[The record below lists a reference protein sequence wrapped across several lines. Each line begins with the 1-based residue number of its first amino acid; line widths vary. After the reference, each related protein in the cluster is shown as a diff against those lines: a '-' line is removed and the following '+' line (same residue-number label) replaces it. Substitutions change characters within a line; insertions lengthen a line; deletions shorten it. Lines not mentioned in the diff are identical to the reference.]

1 MIRDKKNFQFY
12 SGGALGYFKPVLEPL
27 NPEINIPY
35 SKIKGSYIKING
47 VTYVEG
53 AIDSFVEYKFKLN
66 RQGGADSSIKFN
78 SLSGVFK
85 IGDSVEYYL
94 NGIKKFS
101 GYVSSIEDN
110 GLSLKVVPLWYK
122 LKNQTI
128 QGSLIL
134 ESTLDVY
141 TAIIKLKDK
150 IKEIGI
156 NFNDDDISLMYKNY
170 NVTCSYSGR
179 NLVDILDDIVSNCS
193 SSTVWGVDV
202 NGLFYFKEF
211 SEEPIDM
218 LSWYNNDFVDS
229 EYTRDGSD
237 LYTAYVVKRK
247 AYQSDN
253 TETLPLR
260 VGIERGVPPD
270 FIEEIGLRVGLFEYP
285 FSVSVDNIAYDYVQ
299 EQLLK
304 QFFKES
310 TNIKKINKDVE
321 INKAYKI
328 VCKAVENYYRDID
341 LTNIVDKQK
350 NNKVT
355 YGSSFVIECDDCIDT
370 SYIDGL
376 KFSQSTIDLITI
388 DDYYLRAC
396 NEALDIKYIY
406 VYWHDNK
413 IDNPANSCIINVND
427 GNIKRSFNSIN
438 GIVKLDCRDMDKRHI
453 KINSSL
459 DSIVYD
465 KMRVY
470 FNQGSKVV
478 TQNAINIEYNYKNGI
493 LDINAGFSRLNI
505 ALTNYFFNEAKKIKD
520 LNQLF
525 TSN

>member
-1 MIRDKKNFQFY
+1 MIRDIKNFQFY
-12 SGGALGYFKPVLEPL
+12 SGGALGYFKPVLKPL
-27 NPEINIPY
+27 NPNVNIPY

-156 NFNDDDISLMYKNY
+156 NFNDDDIDVMYKNY

-218 LSWYNNDFVDS
+218 LSWYNNDFIDS

-285 FSVSVDNIAYDYVQ
+285 FSVSVDNVAYDYVQ

-304 QFFKES
+304 QFFKET
-310 TNIKKINKDVE
+310 TNVKKINKDVE

-328 VCKAVENYYRDID
+328 VCKAVENYYRDIS
-341 LTNIVDKQK
+341 LAIKE
-350 NNKVT
+350 
-355 YGSSFVIECDDCIDT
+355 SSFISNRIGNYDLIECDDVLDNDFLREAY
-370 SYIDGL
+370 SSN
-376 KFSQSTIDLITI
+376 KIDLITI
-388 DDYYLRAC
+388 DDYYLKAC
-396 NEALDIKYIY
+396 NEALDISYIY
-406 VYWHDNK
+406 IYWQDIK
-413 IDNPANSCIINVND
+413 TDDPAKSCIITVYD
-427 GNIKRSFNSIN
+427 DNIKRSFNSIN
-438 GIVKLDCRDMDKRHI
+438 GIAKLDCRGMNKRRI
-453 KINSSL
+453 KIESN
-459 DSIVYD
+459 IATVVFNN
-465 KMRVY
+465 MRVY
-470 FNQGSKVV
+470 FTQGSKVV
-478 TQNAINIEYNYKNGI
+478 TQNAINIEYSYKNGI
-493 LDINAGFSRLNI
+493 LDINAGFSRLNTS
-505 ALTNYFFNEAKKIKD
+505 LTNYFFNEAKKIKD

-525 TSN
+525 TSKE